1 MSPGAC
7 TRLMEPYIFCRRK
20 GGVRVCVCFCPRPGG
35 LRVWPATRCQEYRAN
50 FHGAAAERQ
59 PGHVALVGQP
69 CAMGTGGRQW
79 RAGAGD
85 TVGSR
90 GVQPPRP
97 STLIQSSRTHCRLG
111 GAPPARAPK
120 ASQLGDVG
128 RIPRSWEAE
137 WPRREGQ
144 RMPLS
149 LAEPHPPP
157 GHSVQNLLS
166 HQPELPPTA
175 QTQVGGGTLT
185 HTASRWAQVQVSAPH
200 GERTGNTSTSCC
212 ALQKQNPRDV
222 GRNCLSINA

>member
-1 MSPGAC
+1 MSPGAR

-111 GAPPARAPK
+111 GAPPAGAPK

-137 WPRREGQ
+137 WPHREGQ
-144 RMPLS
+144 RMPPP
-149 LAEPHPPP
+149 LAEHPPP
-157 GHSVQNLLS
+157 PGTFC
-166 HQPELPPTA
+166 PELAVPSARAPTHR
-175 QTQVGGGTLT
+175 TDTGRRR
-185 HTASRWAQVQVSAPH
+185 HPH
-200 GERTGNTSTSCC
+200 PHRKPLCSGAGQCTPRGAYWEHKYLLLRSPETKPQRCGEE
-212 ALQKQNPRDV
+212 
-222 GRNCLSINA
+222 LS